1 MGDFNKGKTTLHIQN
16 AIKNLD
22 TDRYN
27 WVSRD
32 IDYRIFRCARFCH
45 LSSDIA
51 SFCLNSAIKSK
62 TKTKTKTKKK
72 TETETERET
81 ETGTETE
88 RKSSNFPTS
97 NFFIDI

>member
-1 MGDFNKGKTTLHIQN
+1 MGDINKGKTTLHIHN
-16 AIKNLD
+16 AIKNFD

-32 IDYRIFRCARFCH
+32 FDYQIFRCARFCH

-62 TKTKTKTKKK
+62 TKTNKK
-72 TETETERET
+72 TETETEIET
-81 ETGTETE
+81 ETGTETETE